1 MVVHFDSSSFGE
13 VIINGCPFGDVLVI
27 GDEIEE
33 RDDPRLDRELGTD
46 HLIGDW
52 EAERLLSNNPEIV
65 IVGTGTA
72 GDLRLTPEVREKFK
86 KAKVELIVLSTPSAI
101 EEYNSL
107 VSQNKKVNVLI
118 HTTC

>member
-1 MVVHFDSSSFGE
+1 MAVHFDSSSFGE

-33 RDDPRLDRELGTD
+33 RDDQRLDRELGTD

-52 EAERLLSNNPEIV
+52 EVERLLDNDPELV
-65 IVGTGTA
+65 IIGTGTA
-72 GDLRLTPEVREKFK
+72 GDLRVTLEVREKFK
-86 KAKVELIVLSTPSAI
+86 KAKVELIILTTPSAI
-101 EEYNSL
+101 EEYNLL
-107 VSQNKKVNVLI
+107 VSQNKKVNALI